1 MNKPINDSEEFVY
14 QVCHKSFLSLWSYA
28 NPRGKNSKELCDI
41 LIVCEPDI
49 IIISVKDIK
58 LTDSGNIEVDWQRW
72 LRKAIE
78 GSVDQIYGA
87 EKRIKLTSHVIRSDG
102 SQGLPF
108 PSSDV
113 QRVHRVAVALGGDD
127 KVPIQFGNFGKGF
140 VHVFDRVSFETILRE
155 LDTTTDFVQYL
166 IEKEDLYASGKQT
179 VFDGYEEDLLGYY
192 IHNGRSYPDN
202 FDVIVVGNNIW
213 NEIIKKPEYK
223 AKKEADRD
231 SYIWDRLLENISKDV
246 LNNNLEFG
254 PDLNQSELALR
265 AMAREPRFARR
276 ILGKFFKDFMNLA
289 AQRRIESRT
298 LTLPESNIAYVFLAK
313 PHGED
318 RQYRVSEL
326 GGRCFVVRGLQQ
338 NCKTV
343 IGIGTEQYE
352 PSKGSSFDIFYLHQ
366 ETWTAED
373 QKQLQYVQKEFG
385 WFASPQQK
393 AVHED
398 EYPINSR

>member
-1 MNKPINDSEEFVY
+1 MQNNQPVNDSEEFVY

-28 NPRGKNSKELCDI
+28 NPKGKNSKELCDI

-72 LRKAIE
+72 LSKAIE
-78 GSVDQIYGA
+78 GSVNQIYGA
-87 EKRIKLTSHVIRSDG
+87 ERWIKSASNVIRSDG

-113 QRVHRVAVALGGDD
+113 RRIHRVAVALGGDD

-140 VHVFDRVSFETILRE
+140 VHVFDKISFEIILKE
-155 LDTTTDFVQYL
+155 LDTITDFVQYL
-166 IEKEDLYASGKQT
+166 IDKEDLYDSGKLT
-179 VFDGYEEDLLGYY
+179 VFEGSEEDLLGYY
-192 IHNGRSYPDN
+192 IYNGRSYPQD
-202 FDVIVVGNNIW
+202 FDVIVVGSNIW
-213 NEIIKKPEYK
+213 DEIIKKPEYK
-223 AKKEADRD
+223 AKKEADTD

-265 AMAREPRFARR
+265 TMAREPRFARR
-276 ILGKFFKDFMNLA
+276 ILGKFFKDFIDLA

-298 LTLPESNIAYVFLAK
+298 LISPQSSIAYVFLAK

-318 RQYRVSEL
+318 RQYRVTEL

-343 IGIGTEQYE
+343 IGVATEQYE
-352 PSKGSSFDIFYLHQ
+352 PGKGFSFDIVYLHK

-373 QKQLQYVQKEFG
+373 QKQLEYAQREFG

-393 AVHED
+393 LVHED
-398 EYPINSR
+398 EYPTN

>member
-1 MNKPINDSEEFVY
+1 MNKPVNDSEEFVY

-72 LRKAIE
+72 LRKAIK

-87 EKRIKLTSHVIRSDG
+87 EKRIKSTSYVIQSDG

-113 QRVHRVAVALGGDD
+113 QRIHRVAVALGGDN
-127 KVPIQFGNFGKGF
+127 KVPIQFGDFGKGF
-140 VHVFDRVSFETILRE
+140 VHVFDKVSFETILRE
-155 LDTTTDFVQYL
+155 LDTITDFVQYL
-166 IEKEDLYASGKQT
+166 VDKEDLYASGKQT
-179 VFDGYEEDLLGYY
+179 LFEGYEEDLLGYY
-192 IHNGRSYPDN
+192 IYNGRSYPEN
-202 FDVIVVGNNIW
+202 FDVIVVGHNIW
-213 NEIIKKPEYK
+213 NEVIKKPEYK
-223 AKKEADRD
+223 TKKDADKD
-231 SYIWDRLLENISKDV
+231 SYIWDRLLESISKDV

-276 ILGKFFKDFMNLA
+276 ILGKSFRDFMDLA
-289 AQRRIESRT
+289 AQRKIESRT
-298 LTLPESNIAYVFLAK
+298 LISPQSNIAYVFLAK

-318 RQYRVSEL
+318 RQYRVAEL
-326 GGRCFVVRGLQQ
+326 GGRCFIVCGLQQ

-343 IGIGTEQYE
+343 IGIATEHYKPGQ
-352 PSKGSSFDIFYLHQ
+352 GFSFDIIYLYK
-366 ETWTAED
+366 ETWTDED
-373 QKQLQYVQKEFG
+373 QKHLEYAQKEFG
-385 WFASPQQK
+385 WFVSPQQK
-393 AVHED
+393 SVHED
-398 EYPINSR
+398 EYPTN

>member
-1 MNKPINDSEEFVY
+1 MKKPVNDSEEFVY

-87 EKRIKLTSHVIRSDG
+87 EKRIKSTSHVIRSDE

-108 PSSDV
+108 PLSDV
-113 QRVHRVAVALGGDD
+113 QRIHRVAVALGGDD
-127 KVPIQFGNFGKGF
+127 KVPIQFGDFGKGF

-155 LDTTTDFVQYL
+155 LDTITDFVQYL
-166 IEKEDLYASGKQT
+166 IDKENLYYSGKHT
-179 VFDGYEEDLLGYY
+179 VFEGYEEDLLGYY
-192 IHNGRSYPDN
+192 IFNGRSYPQD
-202 FDVIVVGNNIW
+202 FDVIVVGSNIW
-213 NEIIKKPEYK
+213 DEIIKKPEYK
-223 AKKEADRD
+223 EKREADRD
-231 SYIWDRLLENISKDV
+231 SYIWDRLLENIIEDL
-246 LNNNLEFG
+246 LNNNLEFD

-265 AMAREPRFARR
+265 TMAREPRFARR
-276 ILGKFFKDFMNLA
+276 ILGKYFKNFMDLA

-298 LTLPESNIAYVFLAK
+298 LTSPESNIAYVFLAK
-313 PHGED
+313 PHGEN
-318 RQYRVSEL
+318 RQSRVSEL
-326 GGRCFVVRGLQQ
+326 EGRCFVVRGLQQ

-352 PSKGSSFDIFYLHQ
+352 PGKGFSLDIFYLHQ

-373 QKQLQYVQKEFG
+373 QKQLKYAQKEFG

-393 AVHED
+393 SIHED
-398 EYPINSR
+398 EYPTS